1 MRSEKSDDNFNSKQL
16 ILKMKTNTELRIF
29 VVEDDTNT
37 LQIYQHHL
45 ESLGYQH
52 VFLFEDGNACLNHMH
67 EQPDVIFLDQRMRI
81 QQGVE
86 ILKKIKAANPDIYV
100 VFISGADEIQSAV
113 SSLKYGAFDFI
124 VKGADEL
131 NSLDQVLRKIS
142 DLWKLLLNKR
152 KQMTKIINQ
161 SCSAL
166 SY

>member
-1 MRSEKSDDNFNSKQL
+1 
-16 ILKMKTNTELRIF
+16 MKPNTELRIF
-29 VVEDDTNT
+29 IAEEDSNT
-37 LQIYQHHL
+37 LQMYQQHL
-45 ESLGYQH
+45 GSIGYHH
-52 VFLFEDGNACLNHMH
+52 VFLFEDGNVCLNHMH

-113 SSLKYGAFDFI
+113 TSLKYGAFDFI
-124 VKGADEL
+124 VKGTGEL
-131 NSLDQVLRKIS
+131 NRLDQVLSKIS
-142 DLWKLLLNKR
+142 ELWQLLLNKR

-161 SCSAL
+161 SRSAL